1 MEKNERG
8 LMTPNEMLSM
18 IVRLRSERDEAI
30 AARKAPAA
38 SFLEQ
43 IQNAERKVKEAQE
56 IAACALIQRDGIL
69 NDYLNRK

>member
-1 MEKNERG
+1 MIATLRRER
-8 LMTPNEMLSM
+8 N
-18 IVRLRSERDEAI
+18 EAI
-30 AARKAPAA
+30 AARKASAA

-69 NDYLNRK
+69 DEYLNGK

>member
-1 MEKNERG
+1 
-8 LMTPNEMLSM
+8 MLSM
-18 IVRLRSERDEAI
+18 IGRLRSERNEAI
-30 AARKAPAA
+30 AARKASAA

-69 NDYLNRK
+69 NEYLNGK